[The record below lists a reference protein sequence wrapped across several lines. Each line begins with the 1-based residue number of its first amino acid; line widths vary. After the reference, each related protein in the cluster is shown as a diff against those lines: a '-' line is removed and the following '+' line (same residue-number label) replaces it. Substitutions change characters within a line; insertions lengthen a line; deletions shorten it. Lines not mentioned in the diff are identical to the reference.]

1 MTAGSRYVVSIRE
14 VAAGDIPLVGGKG
27 ANLGELVQADLPVPE
42 AFVVTTDAYRAF
54 IEANGLQ
61 QPILAALEGCD
72 YEDVGD
78 LGHRG
83 AAIRERI
90 VGAAMPEAIEAGIRT
105 AYAELESRFGADLA
119 VSVRSSATAED
130 LPGTSFAGQQDTY
143 LHIAGIEAVLE
154 HIKRCWG
161 SLWTDRAISYR
172 NRQGF
177 RHEDVL
183 LAVVVQEMFPSEV
196 AGVMFTANPVTSNPD
211 EIFINASWGLGEA
224 IVSGQVNP
232 DQYIVTKGSFAF
244 REKRIHDKKVMT
256 VRREDGQGSHEAE
269 VPEDLRHEEALS
281 DDEVRQLAK
290 IGLGIQA
297 HYGFP
302 QDIEWGF
309 ANGRFAILQSREIT
323 AADLD
328 FGTGLEQFL
337 KPEALETLHDERW
350 IWSRGH
356 SDETQT
362 GPSSPYHYS
371 VLERRM
377 TLLKYRM
384 LWYTEQEEFIGFN
397 KEEFE
402 NIPMYRWYGARAYYN
417 LEVEKER
424 IRRFIP
430 PFARDDQAL
439 WPFPANEREEI
450 RKMPFNWP
458 QFLNTMLRLHFTH
471 PKFSLIET
479 PGYIFENMKKWTDWT
494 AEQWAKVDMEKMT
507 ATELFDY
514 EIHAK
519 GDSQFLQNA
528 ALPFTIYLYVLPAA
542 LRGLCKAW
550 LEDKDQAIYGALIS
564 GLSTKT
570 GEENLAIWELA
581 KTLRQQPA
589 LAEIA
594 LSDAPVEEILA
605 QVQAH
610 PDAAAFLE
618 HMDRFIAEN
627 GHRGGAERD
636 AYHPRYRH
644 KPSNIFNALK
654 PMLKLDDAHS
664 PEVHERQ
671 LAERMEKTKAECI
684 AKLEGMELGFL
695 RAPFFAWLTELTQK
709 YYYYRDFERFYN
721 DRDMS
726 RPRDF
731 LLVIAK
737 QFIERGLIEEK
748 DDIFFLGREEI
759 LDIDQGRM
767 SARDVGHRVRS
778 RRRVYDRYR
787 HKEPPKYLQGWRT
800 FEDDQLADDGR
811 GLRGIAA
818 SSGTVTG
825 RARVC
830 RNLSEISK
838 IEKGD
843 ILVTVATDPGWTTVF
858 SIIGGVVVETGGVV
872 AHAVMISREYGIPC
886 VANLTRACDLIPDG
900 ATITVDGGTGRVLIH
915 DGQ

>member
-1 MTAGSRYVVSIRE
+1 MNVGSRYVVSIRD
-14 VAAGDIPLVGGKG
+14 VAASDIPLVGGKG
-27 ANLGELVQADLPVPE
+27 ANLGELVGAGLPVPE
-42 AFVVTTDAYRAF
+42 AFCVTTDAYRAF
-54 IEANGLQ
+54 IDANALQ
-61 QPILAALEGCD
+61 DPILAELDSCN
-72 YEDVGD
+72 YEDVVD
-78 LGHRG
+78 LGRRG
-83 AAIRERI
+83 SAIRERI
-90 VGAAMPEAIEAGIRT
+90 IAAAMPQAIESQIREN
-105 AYAELESRFGADLA
+105 YIKLEAAFGSALP

-143 LHIAGIEAVLE
+143 LHISGIDAVLE
-154 HIKRCWG
+154 HIKKCWG

-172 NRQGF
+172 QRQGF

-183 LAVVVQEMFPSEV
+183 LAVVVQEMFPSDV

-211 EIFINASWGLGEA
+211 EVFINASWGLGEA
-224 IVSGQVNP
+224 VVSGQVNP
-232 DQYIVTKGSFAF
+232 DQYIVAKGSFDL
-244 REKRIHDKKVMT
+244 REKLIHDKKIMT
-256 VRREDGQGSHEAE
+256 VRREDGQGSHEAD
-269 VPEDLRHEEALS
+269 VPEALRNVETLTDEQIQDLTR
-281 DDEVRQLAK
+281 
-290 IGLGIQA
+290 IGLGIEE

-302 QDIEWGF
+302 QDIEWGYS
-309 ANGRFAILQSREIT
+309 NGRFAILQSREIT

-328 FGTGLEQFL
+328 FGEGLEQFL
-337 KPEALETLHDERW
+337 SPEARADLTNERW

-384 LWYTEQEEFIGFN
+384 LWYTDQQEFIGFK
-397 KEEFE
+397 KEDFE
-402 NIPMYRWYGARAYYN
+402 KIPMYRWYGARAYYN

-439 WPFPANEREEI
+439 WPFPVNEREEI
-450 RKMPFNWP
+450 RKMAFNWP
-458 QFLNTMLRLHFTH
+458 QFLSTMLRLHFTH
-471 PKFSLIET
+471 PTYSLLQT
-479 PGYIFENMKKWTDWT
+479 PGFIFENMEKWTDWT
-494 AEQWAKVDMEKMT
+494 AEQWAKVDMETMT

-514 EIHAK
+514 EIYAK
-519 GDSQFLQNA
+519 GDSKFLENA

-542 LRGLCKAW
+542 LRGLCKIW
-550 LEDKDQAIYGALIS
+550 LGDENQAIYGALIS

-570 GEENLAIWELA
+570 GEENLAIWDLA
-581 KTLRQQPA
+581 KTLRQQPEVA
-589 LAEIA
+589 KIA
-594 LSDAPVEEILA
+594 SSDASGEEILA
-605 QVQAH
+605 QVRAH

-618 HMDRFIAEN
+618 HMDRFIAQN

-671 LAERMEKTKAECI
+671 LAERMEKTKAECV
-684 AKLEGMELGFL
+684 AKLQGMDMGFL
-695 RAPFFAWLTELTQK
+695 RAPFFSWLTDLTQQ

-731 LLVIAK
+731 LTVIAK
-737 QFIERGLIEEK
+737 QFLERGLIEDK

-759 LDIDQGRM
+759 LQADQEKM

-787 HKEPPKYLQGWRT
+787 QKEPPKYLQGWRT
-800 FEDDQLADDGR
+800 FDDDQLADDGR

-830 RNLSEISK
+830 RNLDEISK

-886 VANLTRACDLIPDG
+886 VANLTRACDQIPDG
-900 ATITVDGGTGRVLIH
+900 ATITVDGGTGRVVIH
-915 DGQ
+915 EDA

>member
-1 MTAGSRYVVSIRE
+1 MTEGSRYVVSIRD

-27 ANLGELVQADLPVPE
+27 ANLGELVAAELPVPE
-42 AFVVTTDAYRAF
+42 AFCVTTSAYVAF
-54 IEANGLQ
+54 IEASGLQ
-61 QPILAALEGCD
+61 QPILAELEGCD
-72 YEDVGD
+72 YEDVED
-78 LGHRG
+78 LGRRG
-83 AAIRERI
+83 ARIRELI
-90 VGAAMPEAIEAGIRT
+90 IAAPMPRAIEAGIRG
-105 AYAELESRFGADLA
+105 AYAELETRFGAALP

-143 LHIAGIEAVLE
+143 LHVSGVDAVLDY
-154 HIKRCWG
+154 IKRCWA

-172 NRQGF
+172 QRQGF

-211 EIFINASWGLGEA
+211 ELFINSSWGLGEA

-232 DQYIVTKGSFAF
+232 DQYIVAKGDLAF
-244 REKRIHDKKVMT
+244 REKRIHDKKIMT
-256 VRREDGQGSHEAE
+256 VRRESGQGSHEAE
-269 VPEDLRHEEALS
+269 VPEDRRHVETLS
-281 DDEVRQLAK
+281 DDQIRELAK
-290 IGLGIQA
+290 IGLRIEA

-309 ANGRFAILQSREIT
+309 AGGRFAVLHSREIT

-328 FGTGLEQFL
+328 FSTGLVAFQH
-337 KPEALETLHDERW
+337 PEALKGLTDERW
-350 IWSRGH
+350 VWSRGY
-356 SDETQT
+356 SDEVQT

-377 TLLKYRM
+377 TLLKHRM
-384 LWYTEQEEFIGFN
+384 LWYTETEEFLGYEKDRF
-397 KEEFE
+397 EE
-402 NIPMYRWYGARAYYN
+402 IPMYRWYGARAYYN
-417 LEVEKER
+417 LAVERER
-424 IRRFIP
+424 IKRFIP
-430 PFARDDQAL
+430 PFARDDSAL
-439 WPFPANEREEI
+439 WPFPVEEREEI
-450 RKMPFNWP
+450 RKMAFNWP
-458 QFLNTMLRLHFTH
+458 RFLWIMTKLHITN
-471 PKFSLIET
+471 PKMSLSET
-479 PGYIFENMKKWTDWT
+479 PQFVFENMKKWTDYT
-494 AEQWAKVDMEKMT
+494 AEQWAKVDMDKMS

-514 EIHAK
+514 EIEAK
-519 GDSQFLQNA
+519 GDSQFLQSA
-528 ALPFTIYLYVLPAA
+528 VLPFTIYLFVLPAA
-542 LRGLCKAW
+542 LRTLCESW
-550 LEDKDQAIYGALIS
+550 LGDKDQKLYGALIS

-570 GEENLAIWELA
+570 GEENIAIWELS
-581 KTLRQQPA
+581 KTIRKHPA
-589 LAEIA
+589 LLEIA
-594 LSDAPVEEILA
+594 LSDADPEDVMA
-605 QVQAH
+605 QVKAR
-610 PDAAAFLE
+610 PEAAEFITHL
-618 HMDRFIAEN
+618 DRFIAEN

-644 KPSNIFNALK
+644 KPANVFNAMK
-654 PMLKLDDAHS
+654 PMLKLDEDSS

-671 LAERMEKTKAECI
+671 LVERMEKTKRECVER
-684 AKLEGMELGFL
+684 LRGESLGFL
-695 RAPFFAWLTELTQK
+695 RAPFFAWLTDITQQ

-731 LLVIAK
+731 LLAIAR
-737 QFIERGLIEEK
+737 QFIDRGLIEEQ

-759 LDIDQGRM
+759 LEIDQGKM
-767 SARDVGHRVRS
+767 GARDVGHRVRS

-787 HKEPPKYLQGWRT
+787 HKEPPKYIQGWRT

-830 RNLSEISK
+830 RQLSEISK

-843 ILVTVATDPGWTTVF
+843 ILITVATDPGWTTVF

-900 ATITVDGGTGRVLIH
+900 ARITVDGGSGRVVVH
-915 DGQ
+915 DDE